1 MTPADFTHHPAE
13 HPKELLPD
21 YVLGLLTPEQTA
33 AVEAH
38 LSGCEAC
45 QEEAWRLGGPLVLM
59 TEALPQRETPPLVW
73 EAIEARL
80 RDERK
85 ELRGVQIQ
93 EAEPTAEAGEEAFPG
108 YVPQLGGSSHRYGWL
123 AAACL
128 SLLLV
133 LSGVWGVQNYSALQ
147 RAQTETRLVSTFLAR
162 PQVDRVVLEN
172 VLTNEAGGANGPG
185 QSLGSVLLAPEG
197 EALFV
202 LEEPA
207 PGGRVY
213 QAWGHT
219 SSDWDPER
227 GEALT
232 SLEVSRG
239 AVFEAPAGGFASLYL
254 SLEPAGGSPQ
264 PTNPL
269 SKVSLLNPR
278 PEETVSITSPAESAV
293 LTAGSTIVVGEVA
306 GNVTSLSYRVN
317 GGEAVQTTT
326 ANNRFSFTVSGLGG
340 GQNTVEVTA
349 TTADGETATASVTVT
364 VEPPAAGD

>member
-1 MTPADFTHHPAE
+1 MTPTEHFTGHPT
-13 HPKELLPD
+13 ELLPD
-21 YVLGLLTPEQTA
+21 YVLGLLTPQQAA

-38 LSGCEAC
+38 LTGCEAC

-59 TEALPQRETPPLVW
+59 TETLLPPLEPPPHVW
-73 EAIEARL
+73 ATIEARL
-80 RDERK
+80 HNERQDV
-85 ELRGVQIQ
+85 LTQ
-93 EAEPTAEAGEEAFPG
+93 EKVANEPTAEAGEEDTSST
-108 YVPQLGGSSHRYGWL
+108 YVPQLGSIPTHYGWF
-123 AAACL
+123 AAACV

-133 LSGVWGVQNYSALQ
+133 LSGVWGVQSYRTLQ
-147 RAQTETRLVSTFLAR
+147 RVQNETRLVSAFLAR

-172 VLTNEAGGANGPG
+172 VLTNGAPTANGLDG
-185 QSLGSVLLAPEG
+185 SLGSILLAPDG

-207 PGGRVY
+207 PSGRAY

-239 AVFEAPAGGFASLYL
+239 AVFEVPAGGFASLYL

-278 PEETVSITSPAESAV
+278 PEEAVDITSPADGVTLSAE
-293 LTAGSTIVVGEVA
+293 STIVIGEIA
-306 GNVTSLSYRVN
+306 SNITGLSYRLN

-326 ANNRFSFTVSGLGG
+326 ANNRFSFTVSGLRA
-340 GQNTVEVTA
+340 GQNTIEVTA
-349 TTADGETATASVTVT
+349 TTADGEAATDAVTVT
-364 VEPPAAGD
+364 VEPPATGN

>member
-1 MTPADFTHHPAE
+1 MTPTEHSTGHPT
-13 HPKELLPD
+13 ELLPD
-21 YVLGLLTPEQTA
+21 YVLGLLAPLQTA

-59 TEALPQRETPPLVW
+59 TEALIPPLEPPPRVW
-73 EAIEARL
+73 EAIETRL

-85 ELRGVQIQ
+85 ELRGVQVQ
-93 EAEPTAEAGEEAFPG
+93 EAGEFAEAGEEASSP
-108 YVPQLGGSSHRYGWL
+108 YLPQLGSLPSRYGWL
-123 AAACL
+123 AAACV

-133 LSGVWGVQNYSALQ
+133 LSGVWGFQNYRTLQ
-147 RAQTETRLVSTFLAR
+147 RVQTETRLVSAFLAR
-162 PQVDRVVLEN
+162 PGVDRVVLEN
-172 VLTNEAGGANGPG
+172 VLTNGAPTANGLDG
-185 QSLGSVLLAPEG
+185 SLGSVLLAPDG

-207 PGGRVY
+207 PRGRAY

-227 GEALT
+227 GEVLA

-239 AVFEAPAGGFASLYL
+239 SVFEVPAGGFASLYL

-278 PEETVSITSPAESAV
+278 PEGAVSITAPAGGVTLGTE
-293 LTAGSTIVVGEVA
+293 STIVTGEVA
-306 GNVTSLSYRVN
+306 NNTTSLSYRVN
-317 GGEAVQTTT
+317 GGEAVRTTT
-326 ANNRFSFTVSGLGG
+326 ANNRFSFTVSGLVEGE
-340 GQNTVEVTA
+340 NTIEVTA
-349 TTADGETATASVTVT
+349 TTAGGGKATDAVTVT
-364 VEPPAAGD
+364 VEPPATGD